1 VTVADKLAGGEPR
14 TLLALDGG
22 GIRGLIAIEVLVEV
36 EEMLRRELGRGEDF
50 VLADYFDYVAG
61 TSTGAIIASC
71 VALGMSAD
79 TIRRF
84 YLENGDEMFDKAS
97 LLRRFRYRFEDERLA
112 QRMRDEFGD
121 DTTLGSE
128 RLRTLLLVVVRNATT
143 DSPWL
148 LSNNPN
154 AKYNRPDRA
163 FSNLDIPLW
172 QVVRA
177 STAAPTY
184 FPPEV
189 IDIGGGQRFVF
200 VDGGVT
206 MYNNP
211 AFQLFLMATVEPYGL
226 SWPTGEDAMLLVSV
240 GTGTNP
246 RANEDLEPGEMNVIY
261 NASSIPSALMG
272 AALHE
277 QDLLCRVFG
286 RCRVGAPLDR
296 EVGDLLEGRGPV
308 EPRLFTYLRYNAE
321 LSDVGLAELGL
332 AQIRPENVQRLDSV
346 DHVAELQ
353 QVGQA
358 VATKVRPDHFAG
370 FLEV

>member
-1 VTVADKLAGGEPR
+1 MTVADKLAQDGPR

-36 EEMLRRELGRGEDF
+36 EELLRRELGRGEDF

-84 YLENGDEMFDKAS
+84 YLENGDQMFDKAS
-97 LLRRFRYRFEDERLA
+97 LLRRFRYRFEDARLA

-128 RLRTLLLVVVRNATT
+128 RLRTLLLVVMRNATT

-189 IDIGGGQRFVF
+189 IDIGGGQQFVF

-211 AFQLFLMATVEPYGL
+211 AFQLFLMATVEAYGL
-226 SWPTGEDAMLLVSV
+226 SGRPARTRCCSCRSAPAR
-240 GTGTNP
+240 T
-246 RANEDLEPGEMNVIY
+246 PGRTRT
-261 NASSIPSALMG
+261 SSPA
-272 AALHE
+272 
-277 QDLLCRVFG
+277 R
-286 RCRVGAPLDR
+286 
-296 EVGDLLEGRGPV
+296 
-308 EPRLFTYLRYNAE
+308 
-321 LSDVGLAELGL
+321 
-332 AQIRPENVQRLDSV
+332 
-346 DHVAELQ
+346 
-353 QVGQA
+353 
-358 VATKVRPDHFAG
+358 
-370 FLEV
+370 